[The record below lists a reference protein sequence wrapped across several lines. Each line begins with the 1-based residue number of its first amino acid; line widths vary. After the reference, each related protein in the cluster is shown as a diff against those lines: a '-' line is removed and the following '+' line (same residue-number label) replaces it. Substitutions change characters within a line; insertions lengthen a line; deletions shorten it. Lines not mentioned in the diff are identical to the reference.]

1 MTIIPSIPTT
11 PQSWCKSP
19 SGYVRHQALLIQL
32 VEWLESQDI
41 EVSIPEDTG
50 SWDNG
55 VDLYIMGI
63 PVDLKSFGLQ
73 SYGSSY
79 TWDSTYYKGRPRPL
93 YDGSLT
99 EWFIHPNG
107 DDPSDWIAAPAE
119 CLRTSKYNLPPYY
132 FQDDAISMSN
142 LVAS

>member
-1 MTIIPSIPTT
+1 MNNIPTT
-11 PQSWCKSP
+11 PQKWNRYPK
-19 SGYVRHQALLIQL
+19 GYVKHQHFLVQL
-32 VEWLESQDI
+32 VEWLESQGA
-41 EVSIPEDTG
+41 EVQIPEDTG
-50 SWDNG
+50 SWDKG
-55 VDLYIMGI
+55 VDLIVNGLC
-63 PVDLKSFGLQ
+63 VDLKSFGLQ
-73 SYGSSY
+73 AYGSSY
-79 TWDSTYYKGRPRPL
+79 TWDSTYYKGRSRPL